1 MSARFGWHLIP
12 LSSSPSCR
20 TSQESSSTASWPP
33 TQQEHRRQSHCRPL
47 PQCHTVWVR
56 FCHHHHARPPH
67 HTTSVLSSPSSPH
80 GSRRSLPAGHAAASA
95 LVVVTTQSAC
105 HMRAVLCGP
114 ARSIGGHGL
123 CPIARPWAKNQLDT
137 VRCVFL
143 VFLFSF
149 NSKKLCK
156 VLKFIENTI

>member
-20 TSQESSSTASWPP
+20 TSPESSSTASWPP

-47 PQCHTVWVR
+47 PQCHTVRVR
-56 FCHHHHARPPH
+56 FCHRHHARPPH

-95 LVVVTTQSAC
+95 LVVVTAQSAC
-105 HMRAVLCGP
+105 RAVWASQVDWWSWAMPHREAVGQKP
-114 ARSIGGHGL
+114 ARHCALRFSS
-123 CPIARPWAKNQLDT
+123 
-137 VRCVFL
+137 
-143 VFLFSF
+143 FSF
-149 NSKKLCK
+149 
-156 VLKFIENTI
+156 FF